1 MMWYYFTNNKMHTE
15 NFFSWQT
22 NYFFF
27 SQELFISIYNAS
39 LNQLQKQAWS
49 SIIKM
54 QVMN

>member
-1 MMWYYFTNNKMHTE
+1 MMWYYLTNNKIHTE